1 MYEFSSEAAINFYY
15 FNESVS
21 FIEKLVYQHIVDH
34 QEYSLD
40 RLASPHSKKLVIED
54 IVVYTPTNEEIT
66 IKDMIEG

>member
-1 MYEFSSEAAINFYY
+1 MYEFSSEAAIDFYF

-21 FIEKLVYQHIVDH
+21 FIEKLVYQHIVDP

-40 RLASPHSKKLVIED
+40 RLASHHSKKLVIED
-54 IVVYTPTNEEIT
+54 IVVYTHTNEEIT